1 MYIILSDCIRYSQS
15 GKTVKITKRS
25 IFLVNRLR
33 AKKGAMTLHFR
44 RSPFDDVDGRKELKK
59 EADMLDLE
67 CSSTSYV
74 FFPTNL
80 SKTFWLICSECLLPA
95 FGNFI
100 GK

>member
-1 MYIILSDCIRYSQS
+1 
-15 GKTVKITKRS
+15 
-25 IFLVNRLR
+25 
-33 AKKGAMTLHFR
+33 MTLHFR

-67 CSSTSYV
+67 CSSTYI

-100 GK
+100 GKQKRVLKYFVLKQVKPNLNQQP

>member
-1 MYIILSDCIRYSQS
+1 MLKKTISALQCKIGPFLGKIRLFL
-15 GKTVKITKRS
+15 VKIMKRS

-67 CSSTSYV
+67 CSSTYI
-74 FFPTNL
+74 FF
-80 SKTFWLICSECLLPA
+80 SKKSFKGLLA
-95 FGNFI
+95 YLQ
-100 GK
+100 